1 MTKCYSVVKRLSEV
15 YAKKLW
21 SVRTVAAGVPL
32 TNFFSFTLAEPEEV
46 YVNTLKLDGVRSCSL
61 FIFKETIEPER
72 PNWIDDLIE
81 QKIAL
86 SSKSR

>member
-1 MTKCYSVVKRLSEV
+1 MSDSERTNNSFLQRGGKKIEVTKVNNALLV
-15 YAKKLW
+15 
-21 SVRTVAAGVPL
+21 L
-32 TNFFSFTLAEPEEV
+32 TTDEAEPEEV

>member
-1 MTKCYSVVKRLSEV
+1 MQKSFGQYV
-15 YAKKLW
+15 
-21 SVRTVAAGVPL
+21 TVAAGVLL